1 MGSSLPHKS
10 WIKFFKIHRT
20 KRPPLSSYMVVHPEK
35 CTHKYNSI
43 KIYGSQSLYH
53 VLNSI
58 QWPMFFGSA
67 GFNAPLRT
75 PSLSRDTQIN
85 RPWFDSPTPLFSFSP
100 PNHVP
105 SDRKRC
111 TLSTLSS
118 LSSAIVERG
127 EKGATAVSGGG
138 SAGLLHLRRP
148 GRRRRGWRPGEV
160 PCGCT

>member
-67 GFNAPLRT
+67 GFNAPLRP

-85 RPWFDSPTPLFSFSP
+85 RPWFDSPTPLFSFFLRQIMRLRTGRDALSRP
-100 PNHVP
+100 FRLYPLLQL
-105 SDRKRC
+105 RETKRGR
-111 TLSTLSS
+111 LPF
-118 LSSAIVERG
+118 RG
-127 EKGATAVSGGG
+127 Y
-138 SAGLLHLRRP
+138 AGLLRLWQP
-148 GRRRRGWRPGEV
+148 GRRHRGWWPGEV